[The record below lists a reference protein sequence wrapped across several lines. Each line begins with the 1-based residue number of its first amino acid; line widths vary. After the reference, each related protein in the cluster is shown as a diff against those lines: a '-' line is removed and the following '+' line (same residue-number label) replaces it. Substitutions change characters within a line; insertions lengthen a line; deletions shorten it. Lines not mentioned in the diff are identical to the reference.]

1 MGRLSVVQGMIYG
14 GVGRKCVIYS
24 ALGASTVLTTGPPAA
39 VVVGD
44 EDFSMAEA
52 AKHTAKFGGDCW
64 IVVEGVI
71 HNTTSYIEKHPG
83 GPQWISDGASN
94 HSGTNICPRCQ
105 DKSWLQVV
113 A

>member
-1 MGRLSVVQGMIYG
+1 M
-14 GVGRKCVIYS
+14 
-24 ALGASTVLTTGPPAA
+24 LTTGPPAA

-44 EDFSMAEA
+44 EDFSMAEV

-83 GPQWISDGASN
+83 GPQWISEVPRITVGQIFVPGAKTRAGYRSLLD
-94 HSGTNICPRCQ
+94 SV
-105 DKSWLQVV
+105 D
-113 A
+113 